1 MFAKSKTINRKYI
14 GKDIQDFME
23 LPNLIDIQLSSFEQF
38 IQRERLEKGEP
49 LLNQGLQ
56 EVFTSTFP
64 IESPDGSMALEF
76 DHYEIDFKNTKFS
89 ELECKNK
96 GASYTVALK
105 AIINLHFKETGLV
118 MERNVFMGDI
128 PLMTDRGTFIINGA
142 ERVVVRRDTGI
153 GDGIEQS
160 GFSHIGQPNDT

>member
-64 IESPDGSMALEF
+64 IESPHGSMALVF
-76 DHYEIDFKNTKFS
+76 DHYEIDFKKMKF
-89 ELECKNK
+89 
-96 GASYTVALK
+96 
-105 AIINLHFKETGLV
+105 
-118 MERNVFMGDI
+118 
-128 PLMTDRGTFIINGA
+128 
-142 ERVVVRRDTGI
+142 
-153 GDGIEQS
+153 
-160 GFSHIGQPNDT
+160 

>member
-1 MFAKSKTINRKYI
+1 MFAKSKTINRKYL

-23 LPNLIDIQLSSFEQF
+23 LPNLIDIQLSSFEYF
-38 IQRERLEKGEP
+38 IQREKLEKGEP

-64 IESPDGSMALEF
+64 IESPDGSMSLEF
-76 DHYEIDFKNTKFS
+76 DHYEIDFKNPKFS

-96 GASYTVALK
+96 GVTYNVALK
-105 AIINLHFKETGLV
+105 AIINLHFKETGAI
-118 MERNVFMGDI
+118 MERNVFMGEI

-142 ERVVVRRDTGI
+142 ERVVVSQIHR
-153 GDGIEQS
+153 
-160 GFSHIGQPNDT
+160 